1 MATIQIEQTDSEK
14 TNLAER
20 VKYFSNWYRAKRAV
34 ALCLRYV
41 KSLRDRVRKKQSD
54 NQEIRSLKVS
64 DLKSAE
70 CEIIRAV
77 QKISFK
83 DELSTLKKIKQ
94 ENEEP
99 SSRVFAQERKANMK
113 ASSSLY
119 KLDPFI
125 DKEGNVTSGWSSQT
139 CEPV

>member
-1 MATIQIEQTDSEK
+1 M
-14 TNLAER
+14 
-20 VKYFSNWYRAKRAV
+20 
-34 ALCLRYV
+34 

-54 NQEIRSLKVS
+54 NEETRSLKVS

-77 QKISFK
+77 QNIAFK
-83 DELSTLKKIKQ
+83 EKLATLKKIKQ
-94 ENEEP
+94 ENKEP
-99 SSRVFAQERKANMK
+99 GSRVFAQERKANMK

-125 DKEGNVTSGWSSQT
+125 DG
-139 CEPV
+139 